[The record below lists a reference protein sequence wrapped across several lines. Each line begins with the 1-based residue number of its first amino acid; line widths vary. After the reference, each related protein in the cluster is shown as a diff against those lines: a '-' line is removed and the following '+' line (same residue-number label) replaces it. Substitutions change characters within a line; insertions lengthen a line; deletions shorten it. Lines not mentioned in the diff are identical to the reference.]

1 MLRVT
6 QEFVE
11 ELGLNSRQPVSKVRG
26 LYRCLCN
33 LPEQSSVYT
42 LSPGSACQCECVEV
56 SGPQIRGGVLG
67 NWWKT
72 SLKLSSALLPIC
84 GPDLVGAP
92 RVHLHMRVS
101 SGPLHLLLG
110 KT

>member
-1 MLRVT
+1 M
-6 QEFVE
+6 E
-11 ELGLNSRQPVSKVRG
+11 ELGLNSRQPVSKVHG
-26 LYRCLCN
+26 LYHCLCN
-33 LPEQSSVYT
+33 LPGWSSVYT
-42 LSPGSACQCECVEV
+42 LSPGSAFQCECVEV
-56 SGPQIRGGVLG
+56 SGPQIQGGVLG

-84 GPDLVGAP
+84 GPDLVGASH
-92 RVHLHMRVS
+92 VHSHTRVS